1 MWPFNRTQTP
11 KVKLTNLAYGRWLRA
26 NKPPMDWFLAMTED
40 EQEQLAII
48 GDEFTQDMCI
58 AMGYACKDPQAAEAG
73 IDAMS
78 GEQSGEDSLLRM
90 ISEKAMQ
97 AAQAMQA
104 EQPKKAPA
112 EPVVARPKS
121 FGEFGATRE
130 ELAAQIRGPVKTPRV
145 FGVEMTK

>member
-1 MWPFNRTQTP
+1 
-11 KVKLTNLAYGRWLRA
+11 
-26 NKPPMDWFLAMTED
+26 MTED

-73 IDAMS
+73 IDAAS
-78 GEQSGEDSLLRM
+78 GDPGGEDSLLKM

-104 EQPKKAPA
+104 TAQPTPGP
-112 EPVVARPKS
+112 EVARPKS

-130 ELAAQIRGPVKTPRV
+130 ELAAQKRGPVKTPRV
-145 FGVEMTK
+145 FGVEMKK